1 LSFYREQLSEYLS
14 KLTIKEDRV
23 LDVGGAANPVK
34 NQVKKYNVKEYMILD
49 NKAEQDLSEEWHIP
63 DIVWNIDLDIS
74 KCYELEN
81 YKNYFD
87 QIYMLEVMEYLKNPY
102 QAFKNIYTLLKP
114 RGIFIF
120 SAPFIY
126 PLHSPKEIDYT
137 RYTKSKIISLLDD
150 TGFTLLNLYP
160 RMAKNPQ
167 LLKEFFIK
175 EGMHMA
181 KGEDHGIIGWIGE
194 AIK

>member
-34 NQVKKYNVKEYMILD
+34 NQVKTCKVKEYIVMD

-63 DIVWNIDLDIS
+63 DIVWDINYDMVKS
-74 KCYELEN
+74 YELKEF
-81 YKNYFD
+81 KNKFD
-87 QIYMLEVMEYLKNPY
+87 QIFMLEVMEYLYNPL
-102 QAFKNIYTLLKP
+102 QAFKNIYSLLKTG
-114 RGIFIF
+114 GIFVF
-120 SAPFIY
+120 SAPLIY
-126 PLHSPKEIDYT
+126 PFHNPKKIDYM
-137 RYTKSKIISLLDD
+137 RYTKSGILKLLEESDL
-150 TGFTLLNLYP
+150 TLLNLYP
-160 RMAKNPQ
+160 RYAKNPQ
-167 LLKEFFIK
+167 LIKEFFIK